1 MLLGLN
7 TVRGRVLWGAGAAVL
22 IGIAV
27 LAGGQLGVGL
37 DPTNPR
43 VTLSDIERTVSKRFP
58 VPEVSAMELAPQV
71 GGDTAVLFDVRTRE
85 EFDQSHIAG
94 AIWVDPDM
102 SAEAFA
108 KTHGEQVRGKKAVFY
123 CAVGVRS
130 GIMAQ
135 RVSQS
140 LASFGPTG
148 VLNLT
153 GGAFRWHAQQR
164 PLMSSAG
171 PVRTVHPYDGAW
183 GKLLDRTL
191 ASEGLGSR

>member
-1 MLLGLN
+1 M
-7 TVRGRVLWGAGAAVL
+7 RGRVLWGAGAAVL

-27 LAGGQLGVGL
+27 LASGQLVIGL

-43 VTLSDIERTVSKRFP
+43 VTLADVERTVSKRFP
-58 VPEVSAMELAPQV
+58 VSEVSVAELAPEV
-71 GGDTAVLFDVRTRE
+71 GGSKAVLFDVRTRE

-108 KTHGEQVRGKKAVFY
+108 RVHGEQVRGKKAVFY

-130 GIMAQ
+130 GIMVQ
-135 RVSQS
+135 RVAQS
-140 LASFGPTG
+140 LASFGPTS
-148 VLNLT
+148 VLNMT
-153 GGAFRWHAQQR
+153 GGAFRWHVQQR

-171 PVRTVHPYDGAW
+171 QVRTLHPYDGAW

>member
-1 MLLGLN
+1 MLLGLR
-7 TVRGRVLWGAGAAVL
+7 TVRGRVIWGAGAAVL
-22 IGIAV
+22 VSIAV
-27 LAGGQLGVGL
+27 LAGGQFVGGF

-43 VTLSDIERTVSKRFP
+43 VTLADIERTVSKRFP
-58 VPEVSAMELAPQV
+58 VPEVSVAELAPEV
-71 GGDTAVLFDVRTRE
+71 GGSNAILFDVRTRE

-108 KTHGEQVRGKKAVFY
+108 RAHGEQVRGKKAVFY

-135 RVSQS
+135 RVAQS

-153 GGAFRWHAQQR
+153 GGAFRWRAQQR
-164 PLMSSAG
+164 PFMSSAG